1 MGVDSAD
8 TCRDRKTVMQ
18 GKPLVS
24 VIMPLYNAERFVAE
38 AIESILH
45 QTYEN
50 LELLI
55 VDDFSQDRSVDIV
68 RNYAET
74 DSRIRF
80 FQNRCNLG
88 VAKTRNRAMQEARGE
103 YIACLDNDDVALPAR
118 FEEQIRFLEAHP
130 DHALV
135 ASDVEIIDE
144 HSRVVAAREYPHSD
158 GEIQRC
164 LSRMNPIANPA
175 SMFKRAVFQELGGA
189 YDESVCPVEDYE
201 FVIRVARRFKVA
213 NLDQK
218 LTRYR
223 ITATQAKAVQLK
235 KTLSTTL
242 LIQRRAL
249 DSGLR
254 DSLYNMMY
262 RGCLRVLRCLPN
274 RLVLYLFKKISF
286 SGSFIQ

>member
-1 MGVDSAD
+1 MDAD
-8 TCRDRKTVMQ
+8 CAGNCHDRKDVIQ

-50 LELLI
+50 LELII
-55 VDDFSQDRSVDIV
+55 VDDFSQDGSVDIV
-68 RNYAET
+68 RNFASS
-74 DSRIRF
+74 DARIRLF
-80 FQNRCNLG
+80 HNDRNLG
-88 VAKTRNRAMQEARGE
+88 VAKTRNRAIREARGE
-103 YIACLDNDDVALPAR
+103 YIACLDNDDVALPSR
-118 FEEQIRFLEAHP
+118 FEEQLRFLETHP

-135 ASDVEIIDE
+135 ASDLEIIDE
-144 HSRVVAAREYPHSD
+144 YSRVVAVRVYPHSD
-158 GEIQRC
+158 GEIQCC

-175 SMFKRAVFQELGGA
+175 SMFRRSVFLELGGA

-201 FVIRVARRFKVA
+201 FVIRVARRFKIA
-213 NLDQK
+213 NLEQK

-235 KTLSTTL
+235 KTLGTTL

-249 DSGLR
+249 ASGLS
-254 DSLYNMMY
+254 DSFYNRMY
-262 RGCLRVLRCLPN
+262 RGALRVLLYFPN
-274 RLVLYLFKKISF
+274 RFVMLLFKKVSF
-286 SGSFIQ
+286 G